1 MSVIGPIAA
10 KKLQGQECR
19 EVPDRTQALQEN
31 SLFIRSSRP
40 HRRTP
45 AIRGTGGY
53 GILGRERPYS
63 ALMLAALITLT
74 HFSVSS
80 AISLPKSAGEP
91 PRILPPRSAMR
102 AFSFASASAALIS
115 LFSLSTMSA
124 GVLRGAATP
133 YQELASKPGRNS
145 LIAGPSGKPPQRA
158 ALVTAS
164 ASTLPVLTYSTVPG
178 ALPNRT
184 CTCPPSRSVKAGAIP
199 R

>member
-1 MSVIGPIAA
+1 MALSVGNPCPLACR
-10 KKLQGQECR
+10 LGGQQRTCCAQREFCRVCPKADFRQAPPASEC
-19 EVPDRTQALQEN
+19 PTQ
-31 SLFIRSSRP
+31 
-40 HRRTP
+40 
-45 AIRGTGGY
+45 
-53 GILGRERPYS
+53 S
-63 ALMLAALITLT
+63 ALRFAALITLP

-91 PRILPPRSAMR
+91 PRIPPPRSAMR
-102 AFSFASASAALIS
+102 AFSFASASPALIS

-124 GVLRGAATP
+124 CVLRGAATP

-145 LIAGPSGKPPQRA
+145 LIAETSGKPFQRA
-158 ALVTAS
+158 VLVTAS
-164 ASTLPVLTYSTVPG
+164 ALTLPVLTYSTVPG